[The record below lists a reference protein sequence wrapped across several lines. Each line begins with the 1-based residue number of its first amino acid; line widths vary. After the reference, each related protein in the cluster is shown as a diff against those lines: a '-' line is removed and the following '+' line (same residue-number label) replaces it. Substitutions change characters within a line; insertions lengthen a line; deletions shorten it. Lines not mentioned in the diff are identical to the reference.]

1 MYAVVTDRARLFNHT
16 VLKAVIMKIYHHFP
30 EHKNLFV
37 NPVVTIGNFDGV
49 HLGHRK
55 ILSALLEKAREK
67 SGDPVVI
74 TFSSHPR
81 KVLNPEHPIKIIT
94 TSDEKVNAIYNFGIP
109 NIILLNFTRQM
120 AEMHAI
126 DFYNEI
132 LIGKLDARYLVIGYD
147 HAFGKNREGN
157 FDFLAE
163 LADSTGVE
171 ITRIEE
177 EDRFEHPISS
187 TWIRKEIESGNISKA
202 NTLLGWRYTLSG
214 VVVEGKGRGREL
226 GFPTANIH
234 PLHQDKIIPADGVYA
249 VRVIFD
255 NGTKKN
261 GMLNIGSNPTFSG
274 ETRTIEVC
282 IFDFNEMIYDSILT
296 LEFHERIR
304 SEIKF
309 GSKDLLIEQL
319 GIDRSTVLKL
329 LENYSD

>member
-1 MYAVVTDRARLFNHT
+1 
-16 VLKAVIMKIYHHFP
+16 MKIYHHIP
-30 EHKNLFV
+30 EHKDLFI

-55 ILSALLEKAREK
+55 ILAALLDTARNRA
-67 SGDPVVI
+67 GDPVVI

-132 LIGKLDARYLVIGYD
+132 LIGKLDAKYLVIGYD

-163 LADSTGVE
+163 LAASTGVE

-187 TWIRKEIESGNISKA
+187 TWIRKEIESGNIAKA
-202 NTLLGWRYTLSG
+202 NILLGWRYTLSG
-214 VVVEGKGRGREL
+214 TVVEGKGRGREL

-234 PLHQDKIIPADGVYA
+234 PLHLEKVIPGDGVYA
-249 VRVIFD
+249 VRVIFED
-255 NGTKKN
+255 GTKKN

-274 ETRTIEVC
+274 ETRTIEVN
-282 IFDFNEMIYDSILT
+282 IFDFNEIIYDTILT
-296 LEFHERIR
+296 LEFYERIR
-304 SEIKF
+304 GEIKF
-309 GSKDLLIEQL
+309 KTKEQL
-319 GIDRSTVLKL
+319 AGQLGKDRSSVLQL
-329 LENYSD
+329 LDK

>member
-1 MYAVVTDRARLFNHT
+1 
-16 VLKAVIMKIYHHFP
+16 MKIYHHIP
-30 EHKNLFV
+30 EHKDLFI

-55 ILSALLEKAREK
+55 ILTALLDTAAKK

-81 KVLNPEHPIKIIT
+81 KVLNPDYPIKIIT
-94 TSDEKVNAIYNFGIP
+94 TSEEKVNAIYNFGIP

-132 LIGKLDARYLVIGYD
+132 LIGKLDAKYLVIGYD

-157 FDFLAE
+157 FDFLSD
-163 LADSTGVE
+163 LASSTGVE

-177 EDRFEHPISS
+177 EDRYEHPVSS
-187 TWIRKEIESGNISKA
+187 TWIRKEIESGNIPMA
-202 NTLLGWRYTLSG
+202 NKLLGWPYTLSG
-214 VVVEGKGRGREL
+214 SVVEGKGRGRRL

-234 PLHQDKIIPADGVYA
+234 PLHPDKIIPGDGVYA
-249 VRVIFD
+249 VSVIFED
-255 NGTKKN
+255 GTKKN

-274 ETRTIEVC
+274 ETRTIEVF
-282 IFDFNEMIYDSILT
+282 IFDFNEMIYDSIIT
-296 LEFHERIR
+296 LEFYGRTR
-304 SEIKF
+304 GEIKF
-309 GSKDLLIEQL
+309 QSKELLIRQL
-319 GIDRSTVLKL
+319 EKDRQSVLQL
-329 LENYSD
+329 LGNTHD

>member
-1 MYAVVTDRARLFNHT
+1 
-16 VLKAVIMKIYHHFP
+16 MKIYHHIP
-30 EHKNLFV
+30 EHKDLFV

-49 HLGHRK
+49 HIGHRK
-55 ILSALLEKAREK
+55 ILSALLDTARKK

-94 TSDEKVNAIYNFGIP
+94 TSDEKVNAIYSFGIP

-132 LIGKLDARYLVIGYD
+132 LIGKLDAKYLVVGYD

-163 LADSTGVE
+163 LAASTGVE

-187 TWIRKEIESGNISKA
+187 TWIRREIESGNIDKA
-202 NTLLGWRYTLSG
+202 NMLLGWRYTLSG
-214 VVVEGKGRGREL
+214 TVVEGKGRGREL
-226 GFPTANIH
+226 GFPTANIR
-234 PLHQDKIIPADGVYA
+234 PLHQEKIIPGDGVYA
-249 VRVIFD
+249 VRVFFED
-255 NGTKKN
+255 GTKRN
-261 GMLNIGSNPTFSG
+261 GMLNIGTNPTFSG
-274 ETRTIEVC
+274 ETRTIEVH

-296 LEFHERIR
+296 LEFYKKIR

-309 GSKDLLIEQL
+309 NAKDQLIEQL
-319 GIDRSTVLKL
+319 DKDKSSILKL
-329 LENYSD
+329 LDNNND

>member
-1 MYAVVTDRARLFNHT
+1 
-16 VLKAVIMKIYHHFP
+16 MKIYHHFP

-55 ILSALLEKAREK
+55 ILGALLETARQK

-126 DFYNEI
+126 EFYNEI
-132 LIGKLDARYLVIGYD
+132 LIGKLDAKYLVIGYD

-157 FDFLAE
+157 FNFLTE
-163 LADSTGVE
+163 LAASTGVE

-187 TWIRKEIESGNISKA
+187 TWIRREIESGNISKA

-214 VVVEGKGRGREL
+214 TVVEGKGRGRQL

-234 PLHQDKIIPADGVYA
+234 PLHHEKIIPGDGVYA
-249 VRVIFD
+249 VRVILED
-255 NGTKKN
+255 GTQKG

-274 ETRTIEVC
+274 DDRTIEVN
-282 IFDFNEMIYDSILT
+282 IFDFNEDIYESKVT
-296 LEFHERIR
+296 LEFFERIR
-304 SEIKF
+304 SEVKF
-309 GSKDLLIEQL
+309 TSKEALMDQL
-319 GIDRSTVLKL
+319 AKDRSNIQQL
-329 LENYSD
+329 LENRHD

>member
-1 MYAVVTDRARLFNHT
+1 
-16 VLKAVIMKIYHHFP
+16 MKIYHHIP
-30 EHKNLFV
+30 EHKDLFV

-55 ILSALLEKAREK
+55 ILSALVDTAKKK

-109 NIILLNFTRQM
+109 NIILLNFTHQM

-132 LIGKLDARYLVIGYD
+132 LIGKLDAKYLVIGYD

-163 LADSTGVE
+163 LAASTGVE
-171 ITRIEE
+171 ITKIEE

-187 TWIRKEIESGNISKA
+187 TWIRKEIESGNIVKA
-202 NTLLGWRYTLSG
+202 NMLLGWRYTLSG
-214 VVVEGKGRGREL
+214 TVVEGKGRGREL

-234 PLHQDKIIPADGVYA
+234 PLHQEKIIPGDGVYA
-249 VRVIFD
+249 VRVILED
-255 NGTKKN
+255 GTKKK

-274 ETRTIEVC
+274 ESRTIEVH
-282 IFDFNEMIYDSILT
+282 IFDYNEMIYNSILT
-296 LEFHERIR
+296 LEFYNKIR
-304 SEIKF
+304 NEVKF
-309 GSKDLLIEQL
+309 KTKEQLIEQL
-319 GIDRSTVLKL
+319 AKDRSSVLQL
-329 LENYSD
+329 LENDND

>member
-1 MYAVVTDRARLFNHT
+1 MARTRGTDRQFI
-16 VLKAVIMKIYHHFP
+16 LKAWTMKIYHHIP
-30 EHKNLFV
+30 EHKDLFV

-49 HLGHRK
+49 HIGHRK
-55 ILSALLEKAREK
+55 ILSALLKKAREK
-67 SGDPVVI
+67 TGDPVVI

-81 KVLNPEHPIKIIT
+81 KVLNPEHPIRIIT

-132 LIGKLDARYLVIGYD
+132 LIGKLDAKYLIIGYD

-163 LADSTGVE
+163 LASSTGVE

-177 EDRFEHPISS
+177 EDRYEHPVSS
-187 TWIRKEIESGNISKA
+187 TWIRNEIETGNITTA
-202 NTLLGWRYTLSG
+202 NKLLGWRYTLTG
-214 VVVEGKGRGREL
+214 AVVEGKGRGRQL

-234 PLHQDKIIPADGVYA
+234 PLHHEKIIPGDGVYA
-249 VRVIFD
+249 VRVFFED
-255 NGTKKN
+255 GTKKN
-261 GMLNIGSNPTFSG
+261 GMLNIGHNPTFSG
-274 ETRTIEVC
+274 ETRTIEVN
-282 IFDFNEMIYDSILT
+282 IFDFNEMIYDAIIT

-304 SEIKF
+304 GEIKF
-309 GSKDLLIEQL
+309 NSKEELIRQL
-319 GIDRSTVLKL
+319 DKDRSSIMELLKHHH
-329 LENYSD
+329 D

>member
-1 MYAVVTDRARLFNHT
+1 
-16 VLKAVIMKIYHHFP
+16 MKIYHHIP
-30 EHKNLFV
+30 EHKDLFI

-55 ILSALLEKAREK
+55 ILTALLETAGKK

-94 TSDEKVNAIYNFGIP
+94 TSEEKVNAIYDFGIP

-120 AEMHAI
+120 AEMHAL

-132 LIGKLDARYLVIGYD
+132 LIGKLDAKYLVVGYD

-157 FDFLAE
+157 FDFLSD
-163 LADSTGVE
+163 LAASTGVE

-177 EDRFEHPISS
+177 EDRFEHPVSS
-187 TWIRKEIESGNISKA
+187 TWIRNEIESGNMTTA
-202 NTLLGWRYTLSG
+202 NKLLGWRYTLSG
-214 VVVEGKGRGREL
+214 SVVEGKGRGRHL
-226 GFPTANIH
+226 GYPTANIR
-234 PLHQDKIIPADGVYA
+234 PLHPDKIIPGDGVYA

-255 NGTKKN
+255 DGTKKK

-274 ETRTIEVC
+274 DIRTIEVY
-282 IFDFNEMIYDSILT
+282 IFDFNEMIYDSNLT
-296 LEFHERIR
+296 LEFFERTR
-304 SEIKF
+304 GEIKF
-309 GSKDLLIEQL
+309 QSKELLIEQL
-319 GIDRSTVLKL
+319 EKDKQSILQL
-329 LENYSD
+329 LENVND

>member
-1 MYAVVTDRARLFNHT
+1 
-16 VLKAVIMKIYHHFP
+16 MKIYHHIP
-30 EHKNLFV
+30 EHKDLFI

-55 ILSALLEKAREK
+55 ILSALLDTARKKA
-67 SGDPVVI
+67 GDPVVI

-126 DFYNEI
+126 EFYNEI
-132 LIGKLDARYLVIGYD
+132 LIGKLDAKYLVIGYD

-163 LADSTGVE
+163 LAASTGVE

-177 EDRFEHPISS
+177 EDRFEHPVSS
-187 TWIRKEIESGNISKA
+187 TWIRKEIEGGNIAKA
-202 NTLLGWRYTLSG
+202 NVLLGWRYTLTG
-214 VVVEGKGRGREL
+214 TVVEGKGRGREL
-226 GFPTANIH
+226 GFPTANVH
-234 PLHQDKIIPADGVYA
+234 PLHQEKIIPGDGVYA
-249 VRVIFD
+249 VRIVLED
-255 NGTKKN
+255 GTKKN

-274 ETRTIEVC
+274 ETRTIEVH

-296 LEFHERIR
+296 LELYEMIR
-304 SEIKF
+304 GEIKF
-309 GSKDLLIEQL
+309 GSQKELIKQL
-319 GIDRSTVLKL
+319 EKDRSSVMQQLY
-329 LENYSD
+329 NYHD